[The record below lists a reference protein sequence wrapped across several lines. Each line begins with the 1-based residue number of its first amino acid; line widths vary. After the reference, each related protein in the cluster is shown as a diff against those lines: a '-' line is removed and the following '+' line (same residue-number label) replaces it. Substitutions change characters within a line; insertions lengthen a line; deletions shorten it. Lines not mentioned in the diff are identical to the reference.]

1 MSKRKE
7 TTEELLR
14 YTFTP
19 EEKQVLSD
27 KLALACQ
34 EKYTAEEEKKSAMA
48 GFKKRI
54 DEEAANMNHFSRL
67 VNNGWEMRPTECR
80 IDYNTPVHGT
90 KRIIRIDTGEL
101 VREIVMT
108 AGEYQDTLLFVDPHA
123 EDKLAEKTRLADLE
137 RTMREFFAK
146 PSEVESSLEPVD
158 VSEITSW
165 RSGELF
171 IAAATEEAANTYA
184 TEHGLPLSEPIV
196 WADPDASFFEGFD
209 ALYGDE
215 NRSCRA
221 GIMKLFEL
229 GRPFPCLLCFP
240 LSIVPTTVA
249 EEAGEAL
256 LGDEAVEGAGDG
268 PAIDWT
274 RDEPVVM
281 AAYGGDLD
289 AIAADGWGD
298 RSWEDNRAN
307 NPKVIEFEKANKPEP
322 AAEAATDAPADPAAP
337 RTRKKRTPKA
347 PTTDGGETIN

>member
-7 TTEELLR
+7 ITEELLR
-14 YTFTP
+14 YTFTA

-67 VNNGWEMRPTECR
+67 VNNGWEMRPIECR
-80 IDYNTPVHGT
+80 IEYNTPVHGT

-123 EDKLAEKTRLADLE
+123 EEKLAEKTRLADLE
-137 RTMREFFAK
+137 RTVRDFLTA
-146 PSEVESSLEPVD
+146 PAEVDSSLEPID

-165 RSGELF
+165 RSGEFFL
-171 IAAATEEAANTYA
+171 AAATEDDAVNYGA
-184 TEHGLPLSEPIV
+184 EHGLPLTEPIV
-196 WADPDASFFEGFD
+196 WAEPDATYFEGFD

-221 GIMKLFEL
+221 AIMKLYEL

-240 LSIVPTTVA
+240 LSIVPKAVA
-249 EEAGEAL
+249 EEVGEAL
-256 LGDEAVEGAGDG
+256 LGDEAVDAGD
-268 PAIDWT
+268 AD
-274 RDEPVVM
+274 
-281 AAYGGDLD
+281 AA
-289 AIAADGWGD
+289 A
-298 RSWEDNRAN
+298 
-307 NPKVIEFEKANKPEP
+307 
-322 AAEAATDAPADPAAP
+322 DAPAGTKPKA
-337 RTRKKRTPKA
+337 TRKKREPKPPA
-347 PTTDGGETIN
+347 TE